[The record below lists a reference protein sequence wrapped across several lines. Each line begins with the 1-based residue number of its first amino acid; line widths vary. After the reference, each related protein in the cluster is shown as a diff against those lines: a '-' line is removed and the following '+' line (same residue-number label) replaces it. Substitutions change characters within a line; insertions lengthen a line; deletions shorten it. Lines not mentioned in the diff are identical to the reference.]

1 MILHIQAPAGVD
13 ITANNEG
20 FAIAD
25 ASYTVDGQRPVYRFK
40 DGEKSGALSI
50 GSITCDYVEGTD
62 NDNSENINENNSG
75 AANGNTSV
83 TTDKSG
89 AVESPKTGDNNAV
102 MFWGVILAVSAL
114 FAACFG
120 KRKYLIEE

>member
-40 DGEKSGALSI
+40 DGEKSS
-50 GSITCDYVEGTD
+50 
-62 NDNSENINENNSG
+62 
-75 AANGNTSV
+75 
-83 TTDKSG
+83 
-89 AVESPKTGDNNAV
+89 AVESPKTGGNNAV

-114 FAACFG
+114 LAAWFG
-120 KRKYLIEE
+120 KRKVCEE

>member
-40 DGEKSGALSI
+40 DGEKSS
-50 GSITCDYVEGTD
+50 
-62 NDNSENINENNSG
+62 
-75 AANGNTSV
+75 
-83 TTDKSG
+83 
-89 AVESPKTGDNNAV
+89 AVESPKTGGNNAL